1 MCLAV
6 PGRIL
11 SVDIEGDVNRCGH
24 VDFEG
29 IVRVVNLSCVPDAG
43 IDDYVLVH
51 AGVAISKLDEAEA
64 ARTLELLRQMSESGQ
79 NDSEVP

>member
-11 SVDIEGDVNRCGH
+11 SVDIEGDVNRCGQ

-29 IVRVVNLSCVPDAG
+29 IVREVNLSCLPDAN

-51 AGVAISKLDEAEA
+51 AGVAISKVDERVRSE
-64 ARTLELLRQMSESGQ
+64 RQ
-79 NDSEVP
+79 